1 MTTLILTFTL
11 LLAATSAQHTDHR
24 DDDLTRRGDA
34 VMGFSHEKTTH
45 HFRLRAGGGEIE
57 ITANDARDD
66 ESAIAIRGH
75 LRHIA
80 RMFADGNFTAPIL
93 IHAQNP
99 PGTDVMAARKQ
110 TISYVVEP
118 VSAGGRIWITT
129 SDRDALDAIHTFLRF
144 QITDHQTGDPL
155 TIQK

>member
-1 MTTLILTFTL
+1 MTTLILTFTTL
-11 LLAATSAQHTDHR
+11 LVATSAQHTGQHA
-24 DDDLTRRGDA
+24 DDVSRRGDA

-57 ITANDARDD
+57 ITANDAGDE
-66 ESAIAIRGH
+66 ESARAIRGH

-80 RMFADGNFTAPIL
+80 TLFAKGDFTAPML
-93 IHAQNP
+93 IHARNP

-110 TISYVVEP
+110 AISYVVDP
-118 VSAGGRIWITT
+118 VPAGARLRIST
-129 SDRDALDAIHTFLRF
+129 SDPDAREAIHTFLRF
-144 QITDHQTGDPL
+144 QITDHRTGDPL